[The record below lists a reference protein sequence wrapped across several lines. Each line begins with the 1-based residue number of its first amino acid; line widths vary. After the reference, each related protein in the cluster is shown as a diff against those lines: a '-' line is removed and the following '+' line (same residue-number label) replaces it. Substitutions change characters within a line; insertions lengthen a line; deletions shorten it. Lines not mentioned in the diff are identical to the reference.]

1 MQWQDQG
8 RFRLVVRCIDLKVDR
23 RAKVVRGFALRSWL
37 YPRQFSCNAQSVSN
51 RKLALITGASS
62 GIGRE
67 FARFLAK
74 SGYDIIA
81 VARRRELLESLASE
95 LQVFGAQTKVVVAD
109 LSTSV
114 GVQSVIDEA
123 SSVDFLVL
131 NAGIT
136 RAARVG
142 STSGDEITKLNTLL
156 ATGVVE
162 VCEAIVP
169 KMMQRKMGCV
179 VIVSSIAAFTPMP
192 KSALYAAAKSYVTSY
207 GRSLNMEV
215 RKSGVQVCVVC
226 PGYVRTDLHQQAG
239 LTHLR
244 ERVPKWLWV
253 NPDDVVEAA
262 LRGLRKN
269 KSVVVPGAIYR
280 LARPFLGSRVAQT
293 IWQRTTSRK

>member
-1 MQWQDQG
+1 M
-8 RFRLVVRCIDLKVDR
+8 
-23 RAKVVRGFALRSWL
+23 
-37 YPRQFSCNAQSVSN
+37 SN
-51 RKLALITGASS
+51 RQLALITGASS

-169 KMMQRKMGCV
+169 KMMQRKMGKV

-207 GRSLNMEV
+207 GRSLSMEV
-215 RKSGVQVCVVC
+215 HKSGVQVCVVC

-244 ERVPKWLWV
+244 ERVPKWLWI
-253 NPDDVVEAA
+253 NSDDVVEAA
-262 LRGLRKN
+262 LRGLQKN

-280 LARPFLGSRVAQT
+280 LARPFLGSGVAQT

>member
-1 MQWQDQG
+1 M
-8 RFRLVVRCIDLKVDR
+8 
-23 RAKVVRGFALRSWL
+23 
-37 YPRQFSCNAQSVSN
+37 SN
-51 RKLALITGASS
+51 RQLALITGASS

-67 FARFLAK
+67 FAIALAK

-95 LQVFGAQTKVVVAD
+95 LQVFGAQTQVVVAD

-114 GVQSVIDEA
+114 GVQSVIAVA
-123 SSVDFLVL
+123 SDADFLVL
-131 NAGIT
+131 NAGVT
-136 RAARVG
+136 LAARVG

-156 ATGVVE
+156 ATGVIE

-169 KMMQRKMGCV
+169 KMMQRKMGSV

-207 GRSLNMEV
+207 GRSLNLEV

-226 PGYVRTDLHQQAG
+226 PGYVRTELH
-239 LTHLR
+239 R
-244 ERVPKWLWV
+244 IPKWLWINPEVVV
-253 NPDDVVEAA
+253 NAA
-262 LRGLRKN
+262 LQGLRKN

-280 LARPFLGSRVAQT
+280 LARPFLGSKVAQT

>member
-1 MQWQDQG
+1 M
-8 RFRLVVRCIDLKVDR
+8 L
-23 RAKVVRGFALRSWL
+23 
-37 YPRQFSCNAQSVSN
+37 N

-67 FARFLAK
+67 FAIVLAK
-74 SGYDIIA
+74 NGYDIVAI
-81 VARRRELLESLASE
+81 ARRRELLESLAVE
-95 LQVFGAQTKVVVAD
+95 LQVFGAQTQVVVAD

-142 STSGDEITKLNTLL
+142 TTSGDEILKLNTLL

-162 VCEAIVP
+162 LCEAIVP
-169 KMMQRKMGCV
+169 QMMQRKTGDV

-192 KSALYAAAKSYVTSY
+192 KSGLYAAAKSYVMSY
-207 GRSLNMEV
+207 GRSLNLEV
-215 RKSGVQVCVVC
+215 RGSGVRVCVVC

-244 ERVPKWLWV
+244 ARVPKWLWI
-253 NPDDVVEAA
+253 NSDDVVRAA
-262 LRGLRKN
+262 LSGLGNN

-280 LARPFLGSRVAQT
+280 LARPFLGSWVAQT
-293 IWQRTTSRK
+293 IWRRTTSRK

>member
-1 MQWQDQG
+1 M
-8 RFRLVVRCIDLKVDR
+8 V
-23 RAKVVRGFALRSWL
+23 
-37 YPRQFSCNAQSVSN
+37 
-51 RKLALITGASS
+51 
-62 GIGRE
+62 
-67 FARFLAK
+67 LAK
-74 SGYDIIA
+74 NGYDIVA
-81 VARRRELLESLASE
+81 VARRRELLESLAVE
-95 LQVFGAQTKVVVAD
+95 LQVFGAQTQVVVAD

-142 STSGDEITKLNTLL
+142 TTSGDEILKLNTLL

-162 VCEAIVP
+162 LCEAIVP
-169 KMMQRKMGCV
+169 QMMQRKTGDV

-192 KSALYAAAKSYVTSY
+192 KSALYAAAKSYVMSY
-207 GRSLNMEV
+207 GRSLNLEV
-215 RKSGVQVCVVC
+215 RGSGVRVCVVC

-244 ERVPKWLWV
+244 ARVPKWLWI
-253 NPDDVVEAA
+253 NSDDVVRAA
-262 LRGLRKN
+262 LSGLGNN

-280 LARPFLGSRVAQT
+280 LARPFLGSWVAQT
-293 IWQRTTSRK
+293 IWRRTTSRK

>member
-1 MQWQDQG
+1 M
-8 RFRLVVRCIDLKVDR
+8 L
-23 RAKVVRGFALRSWL
+23 
-37 YPRQFSCNAQSVSN
+37 N

-67 FARFLAK
+67 FAIVLAK
-74 SGYDIIA
+74 NGYDIVAI
-81 VARRRELLESLASE
+81 ARRRELLESLAVE
-95 LQVFGAQTKVVVAD
+95 LQAFGAQTKVVVAD

-114 GVQSVIDEA
+114 GVQSVIAVA
-123 SSVDFLVL
+123 SDADFLVL

-142 STSGDEITKLNTLL
+142 TTSGDEILKLNTLL

-162 VCEAIVP
+162 LCEAIVP
-169 KMMQRKMGCV
+169 QMMQRKTGDV

-192 KSALYAAAKSYVTSY
+192 KSALYAAAKSYVMSY
-207 GRSLNMEV
+207 GRSLNLEV
-215 RKSGVQVCVVC
+215 RGSGVRDCVVC

-244 ERVPKWLWV
+244 ARVPKWLWI
-253 NPDDVVEAA
+253 NSDDVVRAA
-262 LRGLRKN
+262 LSGLGNN

-293 IWQRTTSRK
+293 IWRRTTSRK

>member
-1 MQWQDQG
+1 
-8 RFRLVVRCIDLKVDR
+8 
-23 RAKVVRGFALRSWL
+23 
-37 YPRQFSCNAQSVSN
+37 NAQSVSN
-51 RKLALITGASS
+51 RQLALITGASS

-67 FARFLAK
+67 FAKSLAK

-95 LQVFGAQTKVVVAD
+95 LQVFGADTKVVVAD
-109 LSTSV
+109 LSTSG
-114 GVQSVIDEA
+114 GVQSVIGE
-123 SSVDFLVL
+123 SSNVEFLVL

-169 KMMQRKMGCV
+169 KMMQRKMGSV

-207 GRSLNMEV
+207 GQSLNLEV
-215 RKSGVQVCVVC
+215 RKSGVRVCVVC
-226 PGYVRTDLHQQAG
+226 PGYVRTELHQQAG

-244 ERVPKWLWV
+244 ERVPKWLWIE
-253 NPDDVVEAA
+253 PDDVVKAA

-269 KSVVVPGAIYR
+269 KSVVVPGAVYR
-280 LARPFLGSRVAQT
+280 LARPFLGSGIAQT
-293 IWQRTTSRK
+293 IWQRTTRRR

>member
-1 MQWQDQG
+1 M
-8 RFRLVVRCIDLKVDR
+8 
-23 RAKVVRGFALRSWL
+23 
-37 YPRQFSCNAQSVSN
+37 SN

-67 FARFLAK
+67 FAIVLAK
-74 SGYDIIA
+74 NGYDIVA
-81 VARRRELLESLASE
+81 VARRRELLESLAVE
-95 LQVFGAQTKVVVAD
+95 LQAFGAQTQVVVAD

-142 STSGDEITKLNTLL
+142 TTSGDEILKLNTLL

-162 VCEAIVP
+162 LCEAIVP
-169 KMMQRKMGCV
+169 QMMQRKTGDV

-192 KSALYAAAKSYVTSY
+192 KSALYAAAKSYVMSY
-207 GRSLNMEV
+207 GRSLNLEV
-215 RKSGVQVCVVC
+215 RGSGVRVCVVC

-244 ERVPKWLWV
+244 ARVPKWLWI
-253 NPDDVVEAA
+253 NSDDVVRAA
-262 LRGLRKN
+262 LSGLGNN

-280 LARPFLGSRVAQT
+280 LARPFLGSWVAQT
-293 IWQRTTSRK
+293 IWRRTTSRK

>member
-1 MQWQDQG
+1 M
-8 RFRLVVRCIDLKVDR
+8 L
-23 RAKVVRGFALRSWL
+23 
-37 YPRQFSCNAQSVSN
+37 N

-67 FARFLAK
+67 FAIVLAK
-74 SGYDIIA
+74 NGYDIVAI
-81 VARRRELLESLASE
+81 ARRRELLESLAVE
-95 LQVFGAQTKVVVAD
+95 LQAFGAQTQVVVAD

-114 GVQSVIDEA
+114 GVQSVIAVA
-123 SSVDFLVL
+123 SDADFLVL

-142 STSGDEITKLNTLL
+142 TTSGDEILKLNTLL

-162 VCEAIVP
+162 LCEAIVP
-169 KMMQRKMGCV
+169 QMMQRKTGDV

-192 KSALYAAAKSYVTSY
+192 KSGLYAAAKSYVMSY
-207 GRSLNMEV
+207 GRSLNLEV
-215 RKSGVQVCVVC
+215 RGSGVRVCVVC

-244 ERVPKWLWV
+244 ARVPKWLWI
-253 NPDDVVEAA
+253 NSDDVVRAA
-262 LRGLRKN
+262 LSGLGNN

-280 LARPFLGSRVAQT
+280 LARPFLGSWVAQT
-293 IWQRTTSRK
+293 IWRRTTSRK

>member
-1 MQWQDQG
+1 
-8 RFRLVVRCIDLKVDR
+8 
-23 RAKVVRGFALRSWL
+23 
-37 YPRQFSCNAQSVSN
+37 VSN
-51 RKLALITGASS
+51 RQLALITGASS

-109 LSTSV
+109 LSTSG
-114 GVQSVIDEA
+114 GVQSVISEA
-123 SSVDFLVL
+123 RNVDFLVL

-142 STSGDEITKLNTLL
+142 ATSGEEIAKLNTLL

-169 KMMQRKMGCV
+169 KMLQRKMGKV
-179 VIVSSIAAFTPMP
+179 VIISSIAAFTPMP
-192 KSALYAAAKSYVTSY
+192 KSALYAAAKSFVTSY
-207 GRSLNMEV
+207 GRSLNLEV
-215 RKSGVQVCVVC
+215 GESGVQVCVVC
-226 PGYVRTDLHQQAG
+226 PGYVRTELHQQAG

-244 ERVPKWLWV
+244 ERVPKWLWI
-253 NPDDVVEAA
+253 NPEYVVEAA

-269 KSVVVPGAIYR
+269 KSVVVPGLVYR
-280 LARPFLGSRVAQT
+280 LARPFLGSILAQS
-293 IWQRTTSRK
+293 IWRRTTKRY

>member
-1 MQWQDQG
+1 M
-8 RFRLVVRCIDLKVDR
+8 
-23 RAKVVRGFALRSWL
+23 
-37 YPRQFSCNAQSVSN
+37 SN

-67 FARFLAK
+67 FAIVLAK
-74 SGYDIIA
+74 NGYDIVA
-81 VARRRELLESLASE
+81 VARRRELLESLAVE
-95 LQVFGAQTKVVVAD
+95 LQAFGAQTQVVVAD

-114 GVQSVIDEA
+114 GVQSVIAEA

-142 STSGDEITKLNTLL
+142 TTSGDEILKLNTLL

-162 VCEAIVP
+162 LCEAIVP
-169 KMMQRKMGCV
+169 QMMQRKTGDV

-192 KSALYAAAKSYVTSY
+192 KSALYAAAKSYVMSY
-207 GRSLNMEV
+207 GRSLNLEV
-215 RKSGVQVCVVC
+215 RGSGVRVCVVC

-244 ERVPKWLWV
+244 ARVPKWLWI
-253 NPDDVVEAA
+253 NSDDVVRAA
-262 LRGLRKN
+262 LSGLGNN

-280 LARPFLGSRVAQT
+280 LARPFLGSWVAQT
-293 IWQRTTSRK
+293 IWRRTTSRK

>member
-1 MQWQDQG
+1 M
-8 RFRLVVRCIDLKVDR
+8 V
-23 RAKVVRGFALRSWL
+23 
-37 YPRQFSCNAQSVSN
+37 
-51 RKLALITGASS
+51 
-62 GIGRE
+62 
-67 FARFLAK
+67 LAK
-74 SGYDIIA
+74 NGYDIVAI
-81 VARRRELLESLASE
+81 ARRRELLESLAVE
-95 LQVFGAQTKVVVAD
+95 LQVFGAQTQVVVAD

-142 STSGDEITKLNTLL
+142 TTSGDEILKLNTLL

-162 VCEAIVP
+162 LCEAIVP
-169 KMMQRKMGCV
+169 QMMQRKTGDV

-192 KSALYAAAKSYVTSY
+192 KSGLYAAAKSYVMSY
-207 GRSLNMEV
+207 GRSLNLEV
-215 RKSGVQVCVVC
+215 RGSGVRVCVVC

-244 ERVPKWLWV
+244 ARVPKWLWI
-253 NPDDVVEAA
+253 NSDDVVRAA
-262 LRGLRKN
+262 LSGLGNN

-280 LARPFLGSRVAQT
+280 LARPFLGSWVAQT
-293 IWQRTTSRK
+293 IWRRTTSRK

>member
-1 MQWQDQG
+1 M
-8 RFRLVVRCIDLKVDR
+8 L
-23 RAKVVRGFALRSWL
+23 
-37 YPRQFSCNAQSVSN
+37 N

-67 FARFLAK
+67 FAIVLAK
-74 SGYDIIA
+74 NGYDIVAI
-81 VARRRELLESLASE
+81 ARRRELLESLAVE
-95 LQVFGAQTKVVVAD
+95 LQVFGAQTQVVVAD

-114 GVQSVIDEA
+114 GVQSVIAEA

-142 STSGDEITKLNTLL
+142 TTSGDEILKLNTLL

-162 VCEAIVP
+162 LCEAIVP
-169 KMMQRKMGCV
+169 QMMQRKTGDV

-192 KSALYAAAKSYVTSY
+192 KSALYAAAKSYVMSY
-207 GRSLNMEV
+207 GRSLNLEV
-215 RKSGVQVCVVC
+215 RGSGVRVCVVC

-244 ERVPKWLWV
+244 ARVPKWLWI
-253 NPDDVVEAA
+253 NSDDVVRAA
-262 LRGLRKN
+262 LSGLGNN

-280 LARPFLGSRVAQT
+280 LARPFLGSWVAQT
-293 IWQRTTSRK
+293 IWRRTTSRK